1 MKGSNRYLCC
11 MALIIRATWRGGGE
25 AFYTRETR
33 TRGPAGKKFMFRD
46 KLAGGGGQTGE
57 IIQLE
62 ERKLFFLSRF
72 HSRHPGLDGERE
84 VRQG

>member
-11 MALIIRATWRGGGE
+11 MALIIRATWGGGGE

-46 KLAGGGGQTGE
+46 KLVGGGGQTGE
-57 IIQLE
+57 IKQLE
-62 ERKLFFLSRF
+62 ERKIFVLSRF
-72 HSRHPGLDGERE
+72 HSRRHGRDGEWEMRE
-84 VRQG
+84 G